1 MCGVNVRHVDVCIIS
16 VYLACAFCALNQGD
30 YKSPLRQN
38 IGRAVDHHNVRNTKG
53 ASGKLLHHRSPHS
66 SHPGIGDQFQA
77 AECALI
83 RSMQH

>member
-1 MCGVNVRHVDVCIIS
+1 MCGVIVRYVDVCIIS
-16 VYLACAFCALNQGD
+16 VHAFSTLNQGD
-30 YKSPLRQN
+30 YKSPLHQN

-66 SHPGIGDQFQA
+66 SHSGIGDQFQA

-83 RSMQH
+83 RSMRH